1 MWSSPSVTIE
11 AHCCHSSIVGA
22 WSYLKYSCVHCP
34 VQYEGMFNVA
44 VLEGKRFCYNFCQCY
59 YSSNALSLYIK
70 CMEVY
75 LLQRCLCYD
84 LLLAYVLHFVCT
96 YASYAHFS
104 FVSCLGTIYCN
115 FLSYLFLCRTGASD
129 ILVCTG

>member
-1 MWSSPSVTIE
+1 
-11 AHCCHSSIVGA
+11 
-22 WSYLKYSCVHCP
+22 
-34 VQYEGMFNVA
+34 MFNVA
-44 VLEGKRFCYNFCQCY
+44 VSEGKRICYNFCQCC
-59 YSSNALSLYIK
+59 YSFNALSLYIK

-104 FVSCLGTIYCN
+104 FMSCLGTIYCN
-115 FLSYLFLCRTGASD
+115 FLSNLFCVE
-129 ILVCTG
+129 LVHLTSSFAPVKQSHYFISSCVTPTVIFSSTMSIRPLFRSWTTFSKC